1 MSLNIVFSIEA
12 INTFDAIRSQ
22 IRQKWG
28 SDSVV
33 KFESKVRKTL
43 DLVSKS
49 PFIFQS
55 VEELEEV
62 RKGIISRQCS
72 FFYQVKE
79 TQIEVLF
86 FWDNRQEPLNR

>member
-1 MSLNIVFSIEA
+1 M
-12 INTFDAIRSQ
+12 
-22 IRQKWG
+22 
-28 SDSVV
+28 
-33 KFESKVRKTL
+33 KFESKVRKIL